1 MVLDSMKAVHIFII
15 KKRQG
20 EIFFLLSKRD
30 TTLSPENSGGI
41 LSSPIPLE
49 GKMKGKEAD
58 IGKISVND

>member
-30 TTLSPENSGGI
+30 TTLSPENSGGRI
-41 LSSPIPLE
+41 RGRE
-49 GKMKGKEAD
+49 R
-58 IGKISVND
+58 